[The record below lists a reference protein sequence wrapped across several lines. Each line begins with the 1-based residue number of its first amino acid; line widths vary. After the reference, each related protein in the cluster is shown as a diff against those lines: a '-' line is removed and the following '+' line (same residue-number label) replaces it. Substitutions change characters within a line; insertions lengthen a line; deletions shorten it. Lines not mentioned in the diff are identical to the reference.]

1 MRKTTACPINQILDI
16 ISAKWTTEII
26 RELSIGP
33 TRTRRF
39 LAAIPGLT
47 MKSLRQRLQELE
59 KYEFIHRE
67 QLSERPP
74 KVQYTITEKGRKL
87 AALLAHIKAFAD
99 DLNGGSPCSCPM
111 QEAETTQQVSVYC
124 PERRESK
131 PAQPSVLRVVQQ

>member
-47 MKSLRQRLQELE
+47 MKALRQRLLELE
-59 KYEFIHRE
+59 RYEFIHRE

-74 KVQYTITEKGRKL
+74 KVQYTITDKGRKL
-87 AALLAHIKAFAD
+87 AGLLAHIKAFAD
-99 DLNGGSPCSCPM
+99 DLNGGAACSCPM
-111 QEAETTQQVSVYC
+111 REEASVDQLAVEC
-124 PERRESK
+124 PERRESRL
-131 PAQPSVLRVVQQ
+131 PHQPILHVVQQ